1 MLDTTLILQICGFVV
16 CFILLF
22 VFTAKYRATIA
33 HETEFEPA
41 VEEMTVATGA
51 QPTYKPRAAV
61 LNSLQNVA
69 PLEVA
74 DLKEK
79 IKGLQYQLEEVKISH
94 EKNNAELAKQLA
106 RLETRV
112 STFEQ
117 EFMTKLQP
125 TLLGLIKDLENMK
138 VAEEKGK

>member
-1 MLDTTLILQICGFVV
+1 M
-16 CFILLF
+16 
-22 VFTAKYRATIA
+22 
-33 HETEFEPA
+33 
-41 VEEMTVATGA
+41 
-51 QPTYKPRAAV
+51 
-61 LNSLQNVA
+61 QNVA

-138 VAEEKGK
+138 VAEEKDRWITYMGEQ

>member
-41 VEEMTVATGA
+41 VEELTVTANA
-51 QPTYKPRAAV
+51 QPSYKPRAAV
-61 LNSLQNVA
+61 LNSLQGTA

-79 IKGLQYQLEEVKISH
+79 IKSLQYQLEEMKISH
-94 EKNNAELAKQLA
+94 EKNNAELAKQLS

-138 VAEEKGK
+138 VAESKK